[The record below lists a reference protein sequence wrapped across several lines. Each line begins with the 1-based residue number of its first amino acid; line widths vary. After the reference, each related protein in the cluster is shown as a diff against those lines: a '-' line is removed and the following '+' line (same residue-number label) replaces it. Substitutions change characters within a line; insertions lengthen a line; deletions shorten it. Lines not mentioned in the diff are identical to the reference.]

1 MTTFAYLHFNEA
13 ELQALYLYDGEY
25 EYFDLIPLHVTIS
38 SLSDACSIYTEKSYE
53 RRLEEIGEDL
63 SVYDYLYS
71 NNPVRAYAYLQERR
85 VVHTNQM
92 LTLSALYDL
101 AAATLHRQF
110 QLWLDNNISQPPLF
124 DKEMVHT
131 FAKIQGILNRERNV

>member
-1 MTTFAYLHFNEA
+1 MIPFLYLHYNDSTLEA
-13 ELQALYLYDGEY
+13 VYLYDGEY
-25 EYFDLIPLHVTIS
+25 EYFDLLLLRVTIS
-38 SLSDACSIYTEKSYE
+38 SLSDACSIYTLDQDAHLKEA
-53 RRLEEIGEDL
+53 IGEDL
-63 SVYDYLYS
+63 SVYQYLYS
-71 NNPVRAYAYLQERR
+71 NDPVRAYDFLDQRR
-85 VVHTNQM
+85 VVHTSKM
-92 LTLSALYDL
+92 LSLRSVYDL